1 MKTGNIT
8 YGVLKDYLTDVELVH
23 EGLICKTVL
32 DTYEHESM
40 VLELAGALSLACVYF
55 ILIYF
60 IVRKYQ
66 G

>member
-1 MKTGNIT
+1 
-8 YGVLKDYLTDVELVH
+8 LKDYLTDVELVH

-55 ILIYF
+55 IFIYF
-60 IVRKYQ
+60 IVIKYQ